1 MANSR
6 DFEELLYTW
15 RSWRDNI
22 GHEIR
27 PKYIKY
33 MGLVNEA
40 ATSIGIY
47 YLSGVRIF
55 RLYVYCICYII
66 CYTKNNKYFLKNKKI
81 YKLQV

>member
-33 MGLVNEA
+33 MELVNEA
-40 ATSIGIY
+40 AMAIGIVIFLRIENNEEQLVML
-47 YLSGVRIF
+47 YLIM
-55 RLYVYCICYII
+55 YI
-66 CYTKNNKYFLKNKKI
+66 K
-81 YKLQV
+81 

>member
-27 PKYIKY
+27 PKYVKY
-33 MGLVNEA
+33 MELVNEA
-40 ATSIGIY
+40 AMAIGNLPEFYFVFKPKSI
-47 YLSGVRIF
+47 F
-55 RLYVYCICYII
+55 
-66 CYTKNNKYFLKNKKI
+66 
-81 YKLQV
+81 

>member
-1 MANSR
+1 MQSNMIILKKKMQKDLVRIMANSR

-33 MGLVNEA
+33 MELVNEA
-40 ATSIGIY
+40 AIAIGIVIF
-47 YLSGVRIF
+47 LRI
-55 RLYVYCICYII
+55 
-66 CYTKNNKYFLKNKKI
+66 
-81 YKLQV
+81 

>member
-1 MANSR
+1 MIILKKKIPKDLVRVMANSR

-33 MGLVNEA
+33 MELVNEA
-40 ATSIGIY
+40 ATAIGIVIF
-47 YLSGVRIF
+47 LRIE
-55 RLYVYCICYII
+55 
-66 CYTKNNKYFLKNKKI
+66 NNEKQY
-81 YKLQV
+81 

>member
-1 MANSR
+1 MQSNMVILKKKIQKDLVRVMANSR

-33 MGLVNEA
+33 MELVNEA
-40 ATSIGIY
+40 AKSIGRY
-47 YLSGVRIF
+47 YDIF
-55 RLYVYCICYII
+55 NY
-66 CYTKNNKYFLKNKKI
+66 
-81 YKLQV
+81 

>member
-33 MGLVNEA
+33 MELVNEA
-40 ATSIGIY
+40 AMAIGIVIFLRTENNEEQLVML
-47 YLSGVRIF
+47 YLIM
-55 RLYVYCICYII
+55 YI
-66 CYTKNNKYFLKNKKI
+66 N
-81 YKLQV
+81 

>member
-1 MANSR
+1 MIILKKKMQKDLVRIMANSR

-33 MGLVNEA
+33 MELVNEA
-40 ATSIGIY
+40 AIAIGIVIF
-47 YLSGVRIF
+47 LRI
-55 RLYVYCICYII
+55 
-66 CYTKNNKYFLKNKKI
+66 
-81 YKLQV
+81 

>member
-1 MANSR
+1 MQKDLVRVMANSR

-33 MGLVNEA
+33 MELVNEA
-40 ATSIGIY
+40 AISIGI
-47 YLSGVRIF
+47 VIF
-55 RLYVYCICYII
+55 LFI
-66 CYTKNNKYFLKNKKI
+66 KNNKE
-81 YKLQV
+81 

>member
-33 MGLVNEA
+33 MELVNEA
-40 ATSIGIY
+40 SKSIGEHYVFFLNMIFFKY
-47 YLSGVRIF
+47 YF
-55 RLYVYCICYII
+55 YNICEYM
-66 CYTKNNKYFLKNKKI
+66 L
-81 YKLQV
+81 

>member
-33 MGLVNEA
+33 MELVNEA
-40 ATSIGIY
+40 AMAIGIVIFLRIENNEEQLFML
-47 YLSGVRIF
+47 YLIM
-55 RLYVYCICYII
+55 YI
-66 CYTKNNKYFLKNKKI
+66 K
-81 YKLQV
+81 

>member
-33 MGLVNEA
+33 MELVNEA
-40 ATSIGIY
+40 AMAIGIVIF
-47 YLSGVRIF
+47 LRI
-55 RLYVYCICYII
+55 
-66 CYTKNNKYFLKNKKI
+66 KNNEEQLFILNLIMYI
-81 YKLQV
+81 E

>member
-15 RSWRDNI
+15 RSWRDNV

-33 MGLVNEA
+33 MELVNEA
-40 ATSIGIY
+40 AMAIGIVIFLRIQNNEEQLVML
-47 YLSGVRIF
+47 YLIM
-55 RLYVYCICYII
+55 YI
-66 CYTKNNKYFLKNKKI
+66 K
-81 YKLQV
+81 